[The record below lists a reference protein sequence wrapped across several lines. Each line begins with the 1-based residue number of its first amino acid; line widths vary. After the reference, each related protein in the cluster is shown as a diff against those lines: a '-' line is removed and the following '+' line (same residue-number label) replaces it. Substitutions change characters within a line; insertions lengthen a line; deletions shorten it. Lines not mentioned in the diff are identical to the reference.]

1 MDRCPTPAES
11 NRLFLALCRSLVHEA
26 LALAFRPPAAGARAL
41 DPGTPPAVVLA
52 DAAAGID
59 ARCGTALAVLAAAL
73 VARPEWAAAAA
84 RAGLY
89 ERLFG
94 HTARGPIPPYE
105 TEYGAD
111 TLFQKPQD
119 LSDVAAFVRA
129 FGLALDPQS
138 HERIDHLSCELEFL
152 AFLLRKEAHAL
163 QTRDGA
169 MLGATVEA
177 ERLFLRDHLG
187 RMTPAFARRLLAA
200 DPDGPYG
207 AAAALL
213 LEFAR
218 SEADRLGVP
227 LGPESLPLRTP
238 LDDGAPT
245 ACGAGACAP
254 DACGS
259 ESGD

>member
-111 TLFQKPQD
+111 TLFQQPQELGD
-119 LSDVAAFVRA
+119 LAGFLQA
-129 FGLALDPQS
+129 FGLRLRPGR
-138 HERIDHLSCELEFL
+138 HERLDHVCCECELMGFL
-152 AFLLRKEAHAL
+152 ARKEAFAL
-163 QTRDGA
+163 ETEDAEMLEQTRKA
-169 MLGATVEA
+169 Q
-177 ERLFLRDHLG
+177 RLFLRDHLG
-187 RMTPAFARRLLAA
+187 RFAPALGGRLQRADPGGFYGALGAVLHAFVSSDCERFKVSAGPEGLSLRLAA
-200 DPDGPYG
+200 PD
-207 AAAALL
+207 
-213 LEFAR
+213 
-218 SEADRLGVP
+218 DVVP
-227 LGPESLPLRTP
+227 M
-238 LDDGAPT
+238 
-245 ACGAGACAP
+245 
-254 DACGS
+254 ACGS
-259 ESGD
+259 AGCGTSECPT